1 MIEAK
6 NITKRFYNNVA
17 VNSLS
22 FNIKKQEIFGIV
34 GPDGAGKSTLLRIL
48 AGILPPD
55 EGKVF
60 IDSIDIYNNLSKNFK
75 EKISYMPQSFGL
87 YEDLTVEE
95 NLHFIGKLFS
105 IPKKEREMRIERL
118 YQFSNLKPFK
128 NRLAGRLSGGMKQK
142 LGLMCALMH
151 NPDILILDEPTNG
164 VDPVS
169 RREFWDILYE
179 LLKEGTTIV
188 ISTAYLDEAERCSRI
203 ALMYQGKFLLSG
215 QISEIQRQTEEKLVD
230 ISVSNPLKFEKIIR
244 EKFNIEVFV
253 RGNSILFFS
262 PDEEI
267 QSSILALVEKELT
280 KEERE
285 FFHWSIKQPT
295 LEDLFIKWI
304 KDLKAS

>member
-151 NPDILILDEPTNG
+151 NPLILILDEPTNG

>member
-1 MIEAK
+1 M
-6 NITKRFYNNVA
+6 R
-17 VNSLS
+17 
-22 FNIKKQEIFGIV
+22 
-34 GPDGAGKSTLLRIL
+34 
-48 AGILPPD
+48 
-55 EGKVF
+55 GKVF

-118 YQFSNLKPFK
+118 YQFSNLKPFR

-151 NPDILILDEPTNG
+151 NPLILILDEPTNG

-188 ISTAYLDEAERCSRI
+188 ISTAYLDEAERCSHI

-230 ISVSNPLKFEKIIR
+230 ISVSNPLKVEKIIR

-285 FFHWSIKQPT
+285 NFFT
-295 LEDLFIKWI
+295 GV
-304 KDLKAS
+304 

>member
-22 FNIKKQEIFGIV
+22 FTIKKQEIFGIV

-55 EGKVF
+55 EGNVF
-60 IDSIDIYNNLSKNFK
+60 IDEVDIYSKLQNFK

-151 NPDILILDEPTNG
+151 NPLILILDEPTNG

>member
-22 FNIKKQEIFGIV
+22 FTIKKQEIFGIV

-55 EGKVF
+55 EGNVF
-60 IDSIDIYNNLSKNFK
+60 IDEVDIYSKLQNFK

-151 NPDILILDEPTNG
+151 NPLILILDEPTNG

-253 RGNSILFFS
+253 RGNSIFFFS

>member
-1 MIEAK
+1 M
-6 NITKRFYNNVA
+6 R
-17 VNSLS
+17 
-22 FNIKKQEIFGIV
+22 
-34 GPDGAGKSTLLRIL
+34 
-48 AGILPPD
+48 
-55 EGKVF
+55 GKVF

-151 NPDILILDEPTNG
+151 NPLILILDEPTNG

-230 ISVSNPLKFEKIIR
+230 ISVSNPLKVEKIIR

>member
-262 PDEEI
+262 PNEEI